1 MTVSGLVSDILENSQ
16 KPDGKI
22 LNGLEFPM
30 WNVNPMEQSAFAV
43 DVSAWDYMR
52 GKPNCGN
59 AVMSY
64 PTEHMRWGLAGTANT
79 MTFMHVDSDGFNSF
93 VKVVYGKKV
102 WMLYRERPEL
112 PRSSTNVFLD
122 QRFSLDEINP
132 NAAFD
137 LEAIVLRPGDIL

>member
-1 MTVSGLVSDILENSQ
+1 
-16 KPDGKI
+16 
-22 LNGLEFPM
+22 M

-102 WMLYRERPEL
+102 WMLYCERPKL
-112 PRSSTNVFLD
+112 PHSSTNIFLD
-122 QRFSLDEINP
+122 QRFSLDKINP

-137 LEAIVLRPGDIL
+137 LKAIVLRPDDIL